1 MSHVAVRQTETKLL
15 HVDSHVWW
23 EPFDQ
28 TALEGAPTA
37 AHYVSALLW
46 DAAEH
51 FRQPATRQGVSLAER
66 FADLV
71 HRWREETAFLSSSTA
86 QAAHPAYQQIVGMG
100 PDALPLILRELEDR
114 GGHWFWALKAITGVD
129 PVPPGERGRVQAMRQ
144 AWLHW
149 GREQGLRW

>member
-1 MSHVAVRQTETKLL
+1 MSHAAIRQGEARLL
-15 HVDSHVWW
+15 DVDPYVWW
-23 EPFDQ
+23 EPPVQ
-28 TALEGAPTA
+28 TTLEGAPTV
-37 AHYVSALLW
+37 AHYVSARLW

-51 FRQPATRQGVSLAER
+51 LRQPATRQSESLAGR

-71 HRWREETAFLSSSTA
+71 RRWREETAFLSSSTA

-100 PDALPLILRELEDR
+100 PGALPLILRELEDR

-129 PVPPGERGRVQAMRQ
+129 PVPPEERGRVQAMGQ